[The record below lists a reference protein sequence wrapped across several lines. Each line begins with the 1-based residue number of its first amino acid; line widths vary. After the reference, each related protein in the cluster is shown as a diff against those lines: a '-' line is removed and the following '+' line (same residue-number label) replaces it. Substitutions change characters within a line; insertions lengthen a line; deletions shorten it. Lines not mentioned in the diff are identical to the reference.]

1 MAFAHQVGGHAATIL
16 ASPLSSSTL
25 IKPAS
30 EREFAFYQALGP
42 SLADGHFVGDWTPA
56 FYGTLRAHAPPENAT
71 AEPGTEAGRAMSQP
85 DMLVLENLTHR
96 FLRPNVLDIKLG
108 TQLFDEEAT
117 DEKRIRML
125 RAAEATTSAT
135 TGVWDTRTQT
145 YVQTDKVFGKSLRP
159 DELDLGM
166 ARFFYPQLSPLSVA
180 ERATLAGAAQA
191 DGHTSGS
198 AAGGATMTTASYA
211 HPQSAPAP
219 DQPPSLASPSTDATA
234 FGPAPLPLDLLL
246 IVLRT
251 LLRRLHELIDV
262 LSDLEVRMRGASLLV
277 VIEGDPD
284 ALERAILRASGVS
297 APATQSSSSR
307 DAAPDEAATAD
318 DDDEENGDAESVS
331 TTDEEGNAKPETLL
345 PLEMR
350 LIDFAHTRDA
360 TGEGPDEGVLLG
372 LRTVERLWAD
382 LVRRLEERER
392 NEADS
397 AS

>member
-1 MAFAHQVGGHAATIL
+1 
-16 ASPLSSSTL
+16 
-25 IKPAS
+25 
-30 EREFAFYQALGP
+30 
-42 SLADGHFVGDWTPA
+42 
-56 FYGTLRAHAPPENAT
+56 
-71 AEPGTEAGRAMSQP
+71 
-85 DMLVLENLTHR
+85 MLVLENLTHR

-135 TGVWDTRTQT
+135 TGIRLTGFQASPASERRGPEPPSSSRSSCPDQRLTDPIPYATNAQVWDTRTQT

-166 ARFFYPQLSPLSVA
+166 ARFFHPPLSPLSVA

-297 APATQSSSSR
+297 APAIQSSSSR

-392 NEADS
+392 NEPDS